1 MRAPLASIAALLTLA
16 GCAVMPAPANRSAA
30 VGQDFILS
38 PGQSMGIEGSQVVVA
53 FESVAEDSRCARDV
67 TCIWEGNARV
77 RLRISGDD
85 PAQRIELNTSGRFA
99 QSARISVGTLIL
111 KQLEPQPPVSGPE
124 EYLATLHL
132 EAAR

>member
-1 MRAPLASIAALLTLA
+1 MRAHLASIAALLTLA
-16 GCAVMPAPANRSAA
+16 GCAGMPAPANRSAA
-30 VGQDFILS
+30 VGRDFILS
-38 PGQSMGIEGSQVVVA
+38 PGQSMDIEGTKLVVA
-53 FESVAEDSRCARDV
+53 FESVTEDSRCARNV
-67 TCIWEGNARV
+67 TCIWEGNARI

-99 QSARISVGTLIL
+99 QSASTSVGTLIL

-124 EYLATLHL
+124 DYVATLHI